1 MPPETRTEI
10 ISPHLPRMAVGQI
23 ERLLILRTF
32 PGFAELAPEMVGVLA
47 DHTRERFFPA
57 GSYLLR
63 AGEPIDA
70 IHFIVQG
77 RVEMRRHGERYRE
90 MGPKSAVGGLAA
102 FARDPHGYDVIALED
117 CVSLEERIDDAV
129 DIFEDHFPI
138 LRGVMRALAREVMRL
153 RRNDDPKAGFVETDD
168 PGPACPPD
176 PLDFVERM
184 ALIRESMTFAKTRVE
199 AVADLA
205 RDAREVRMNAG
216 ETIWHE
222 GDPPGDT
229 YILVSGI
236 VECRTDE
243 GQRFRFGPGDVIGAL
258 DGMAME
264 PRWFTPTIIRDMVAL
279 KISSESMYDIFEDNF
294 DIAMDLI
301 EGMAIA
307 LMAMYDKQSGLAPR
321 EGSQG

>member
-1 MPPETRTEI
+1 MPPDTI
-10 ISPHLPRMAVGQI
+10 ITTQIPRMGVGQI

-32 PGFAELAPEMVGVLA
+32 PGFADLAPELVGVLA

-70 IHFIVQG
+70 IHFVVQG

-102 FARDPHGYDVIALED
+102 FARDPYGYDVIALED
-117 CVSLEERIDDAV
+117 CVTLEERIDDAV
-129 DIFEDHFPI
+129 DIMEDHFPI
-138 LRGVMRALAREVMRL
+138 LRGVMRAIAREVVRL
-153 RRNDDPKAGFVETDD
+153 RRNDDQKAGFVEADD
-168 PGPACPPD
+168 PGPVCPPE

-205 RDAREVRMNAG
+205 RDAHEVRMEGG
-216 ETIWHE
+216 ETIWRE
-222 GDPPGDT
+222 GDPPGET
-229 YILVSGI
+229 FIIVSGI
-236 VECRTDE
+236 VDCRNDE

-264 PRWFTPTIIRDMVAL
+264 PRWFTSSVVRDLVAL

-301 EGMAIA
+301 EGMSIS
-307 LMAMYDKQSGLAPR
+307 LMAMYDKQSGLAPEKS
-321 EGSQG
+321 EG